1 MVQRSPALRLI
12 CSINKVLQV
21 GASEAFHSWGA
32 ATSGLATAELGTTS
46 TLFGI

>member
-1 MVQRSPALRLI
+1 MGQRSFALRLI
-12 CSINKVLQV
+12 CSINQVLQV
-21 GASEAFHSWGA
+21 GASEAGYGWGA